1 MRANSP
7 SLQAKAGIHRSF
19 GYTVETKR
27 GAHVVDHRAPCW
39 RRLTR
44 FAGKCAVASAV
55 FVICAPTLV
64 LAQAPESQPSGALL
78 SGRDL
83 ALLAGATLGAAA
95 VTTLDVR
102 IAHAMYD
109 SLFQLRHP
117 GITKA
122 ADRASL
128 VTETALM
135 LTGGTVW
142 GIARLSHDAGTA
154 DVALHTTEAIAST
167 AFVIQVARGVLGRAR
182 PYVIDEVGEKRNG
195 DPYDFQ
201 LLHGFTSFNYRS
213 YPSMHAMASFAA
225 AAALSTE
232 MRVRNTPHRAAIA
245 PVLYAAATLPALARL
260 YLDEHWASDIAMGI
274 FLGVFAG
281 QKAVSYSH
289 DHPDNY
295 VDRKLLRPAVRATF
309 THDARGLSFSLTPF

>member
-1 MRANSP
+1 MDTRPPRWIRTGRLARMFALVSM
-7 SLQAKAGIHRSF
+7 LF
-19 GYTVETKR
+19 
-27 GAHVVDHRAPCW
+27 APCIP
-39 RRLTR
+39 
-44 FAGKCAVASAV
+44 A
-55 FVICAPTLV
+55 
-64 LAQAPESQPSGALL
+64 LALPQAPEPSGVLL
-78 SGRDL
+78 TGRDL
-83 ALLAGATLGAAA
+83 ALFAGATLGSVAL
-95 VTTLDVR
+95 TKLDVR

-122 ADRASL
+122 ADRASR

-135 LTGGTVW
+135 ITGGTVW
-142 GIARLSHDAGTA
+142 GVARLSHDAGTA

-167 AFVIQVARGVLGRAR
+167 AMVIQVVRGVLGRAR
-182 PYVIDEVGEKRNG
+182 PHVIDDVGEKRNR
-195 DPYDFQ
+195 DPYEFQ

-225 AAALSTE
+225 ASALSSE
-232 MRVRNTPHRAAIA
+232 MRRRNTPHRGAIA
-245 PVLYAAATLPALARL
+245 PVLYAAATMPALARM

-281 QKAVSYSH
+281 QKAVNYSH

-309 THDARGLSFSLTPF
+309 TRDAGGLSFAITPF